1 MGRDVGE
8 SRDRP
13 GSPALEAGADIV
25 TVMARKIITQLVDD
39 LDGTVLEAGE
49 GETVQFAVDGK
60 AYEID
65 LSPSNADGLRD
76 ALVVY
81 IEAARRTGARSARG
95 TASAPRRARSRL
107 DDIRAWARE
116 NGITI
121 SDRGRIPATVEAA
134 YNAR

>member
-1 MGRDVGE
+1 
-8 SRDRP
+8 
-13 GSPALEAGADIV
+13 
-25 TVMARKIITQLVDD
+25 MARKIITQLVDD
-39 LDGTVLEAGE
+39 LDGTVLDAGE

-65 LSPSNADGLRD
+65 LSASNADGLRD
-76 ALVVY
+76 ALSVY
-81 IEAARRTGARSARG
+81 IEAARRTGTRSARG
-95 TASAPRRARSRL
+95 ASPTRRSRGGL

-116 NGITI
+116 NGFTV